1 MRYLLDTNVCVMYL
15 NGRSTSVRD
24 RLFSVPLEDMAV
36 CSIIKAELC
45 VDLLFAL
52 VMQSIIKDLM

>member
-1 MRYLLDTNVCVMYL
+1 MYL

-24 RLFSVPLEDMAV
+24 RLLCLPLEDMAV

-52 VMQSIIKDLM
+52 VMQSILKDLM